1 MMYNRSTQ
9 RGFTQKGKLFSVP
22 LAGKVCEAGKR
33 VIKFNNP
40 PSALQATSFA
50 REEVNHGFTLIE
62 LLVVVLIIG
71 ILAAVALP
79 QYRVAVK
86 KAEMTKYINV
96 ITAWV
101 QAQEVYFLTNGT
113 YASSLDELDIEFI
126 PNMNCT
132 RATADGTDWYKCD
145 GNIFIGMV
153 GDGAFQVINGI
164 AKDKGIKT
172 TDDAI
177 AYTYYFKDFTHGSGY
192 EYKKG
197 GRYCL
202 AKGNTALRTCA
213 AMGGVPVDGTIAYNW
228 DRGFK
233 LP

>member
-1 MMYNRSTQ
+1 MKNKNTR
-9 RGFTQKGKLFSVP
+9 RGFTQINWVGQALPDNAPAKGHLD
-22 LAGKVCEAGKR
+22 A
-33 VIKFNNP
+33 
-40 PSALQATSFA
+40 
-50 REEVNHGFTLIE
+50 FTLIE

-86 KAEMTKYINV
+86 KAEITKYIPV
-96 ITAWV
+96 INSWAK
-101 QAQEVYFLTNGT
+101 AQDAYFWANGK
-113 YASSLDELDIEFI
+113 YADSLDILDIEFT

-132 RATADGTDWYKCD
+132 RTTDIGTDWYKCD
-145 GNIFIGMV
+145 GNIFIGMQNGV
-153 GDGAFQVINGI
+153 ALQVINGI
-164 AKDKGIKT
+164 AQNKGIKT

-177 AYTYYFKDFTHGSGY
+177 AYSYYFKDFTHGSGY

-202 AKGNTALRTCA
+202 AKGNTALKTCA
-213 AMGGVPVDGTIAYNW
+213 AMGGIPVEVTIAYNW
-228 DRGFK
+228 DKGFV